1 MATTRLDRL
10 TESLRLADYTRH
22 LLLCVGGDCAPRE
35 QQDAAWAFVK
45 RRLKELNLVDV
56 EGAVFRSKVE
66 CLRVCREGPIA
77 LVYPEGV
84 WYRDCTQENLERIIQ
99 EHLIG
104 GQPVEDLM
112 FARNEG
118 CRTEPEQR

>member
-10 TESLRLADYTRH
+10 TESLRLTDYTRH

-84 WYRDCTQENLERIIQ
+84 WYRDCTQKNLERIIQ

>member
-1 MATTRLDRL
+1 MVTTRLDL
-10 TESLRLADYTRH
+10 LSKNLHLADYTRH

-35 QQDAAWAFVK
+35 QQDSAWAFVK

-104 GQPVEDLM
+104 GQPVRDLM

-118 CRTEPEQR
+118 CRTEPEQP

>member
-1 MATTRLDRL
+1 MARSRLEL
-10 TESLRLADYTRH
+10 LADNLHLLDYTRH
-22 LLLCVGGDCAPRE
+22 LLLCVGGDCASRE
-35 QQDAAWAFVK
+35 EQDTSWEFTK
-45 RRLKELNLVDV
+45 RRLKELDLVDV
-56 EGAVFRSKVE
+56 EGGVFRSKVE

-84 WYRDCTQENLERIIQ
+84 WYRRCTPENLERIIQ

-104 GQPVEDLM
+104 GQPVRDLM

-118 CRTEPEQR
+118 CRTEQG

>member
-10 TESLRLADYTRH
+10 TESLRLTDYTRH